1 MPSKG
6 LSKEVM
12 LQMRAEG
19 KSNYEIAKALG
30 CRPQNIYYHIGP
42 VKQYKPRAVKAKEE
56 LAEQAQ

>member
-1 MPSKG
+1 MPAKG

-19 KSNYEIAKALG
+19 KSNYEIAQALG

-42 VKQYKPRAVKAKEE
+42 IKQYKPRAERAKEE
-56 LAEQAQ
+56 IAEQAG